1 MAPDDSAVEELQWF
15 SIKEAATY
23 LGVSQPTVF
32 RWMKDGVLSFY
43 KVGGST
49 RFSKENLEAVIQK
62 NTGSQEATAARAN
75 CAACGHH
82 SLIEGR
88 MQGTGR
94 LYFKPSKVR
103 FWTLQESL
111 VPTNAKVCEACGY
124 VQLHVDV
131 DKLRSLKPAAKDE
144 KRTDKITRPELPPG
158 EPAESQRN
166 ETAQPEPA
174 TSSGKRRARTS

>member
-1 MAPDDSAVEELQWF
+1 MSDTENSVAEPKWL
-15 SIKEAATY
+15 SIKDAAQY

-49 RFSKENLEAVIQK
+49 RFSQENLDAVFRK
-62 NTGSQEATAARAN
+62 NTSAQEASATRLN

-111 VPTNAKVCEACGY
+111 VPTEAKVCEACGY
-124 VQLHVDV
+124 VQLHADV
-131 DKLRSLKPAAKDE
+131 AKLKSLKPSSK
-144 KRTDKITRPELPPG
+144 
-158 EPAESQRN
+158 ES
-166 ETAQPEPA
+166 ESTE
-174 TSSGKRRARTS
+174 